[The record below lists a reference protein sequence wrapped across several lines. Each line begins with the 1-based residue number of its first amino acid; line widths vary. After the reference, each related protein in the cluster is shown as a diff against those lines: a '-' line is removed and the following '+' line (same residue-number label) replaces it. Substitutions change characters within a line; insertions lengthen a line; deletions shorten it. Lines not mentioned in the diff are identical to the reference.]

1 MTAASSTSAAPTI
14 VITGA
19 GAGIGRGTALH
30 FAALGWR
37 VIGLDRDAA
46 ALKELAA
53 MLPRGQGLTI
63 TCDVGREKA
72 VARAFARIAQ
82 WAAQGIDC
90 LVNNAGIA
98 SPDCGPLEDLAL
110 ADWQRWIDAS
120 LTAAFLCSRAA
131 LPLLR
136 RRDGASVV
144 NVASTRALQS
154 EPDTYAYAAAK
165 GGLCA
170 LTHAMAVGLGPQVR
184 VNAVLPGWIETGP
197 WQRADRAHD
206 GDHRPID
213 EAQHPVGRVGT
224 VHDIAATIAWLASAD
239 AGFVTGQQIVVD
251 GGMTRKMIYAE

>member
-1 MTAASSTSAAPTI
+1 MTTAASTI

-19 GAGIGRGTALH
+19 GAGISRGTALH

-37 VIGLDRDAA
+37 VVALDRDAK
-46 ALKELAA
+46 ALKELGA

-63 TCDVGREKA
+63 ACDVGREKP
-72 VARAFARIAQ
+72 VARAFARIAA
-82 WAAQGIDC
+82 WAGDGIDC

-98 SPDCGPLEDLAL
+98 DPYCGPLEDLAL

-131 LPLLR
+131 LPLLQR
-136 RRDGASVV
+136 RSGASVV
-144 NVASTRALQS
+144 NIASTRALQS

-170 LTHAMAVGLGPQVR
+170 LTHAMAVGLGPKVR

-197 WQRADRAHD
+197 WQRTDLARAA
-206 GDHRPID
+206 DHRPID
-213 EAQHPVGRVGT
+213 EAQHPAGRVGT
-224 VHDIAATIAWLASAD
+224 VQDIATTIAWLASPD

>member
-1 MTAASSTSAAPTI
+1 MTTAASTI

-30 FAALGWR
+30 FAAFGWR
-37 VIGLDRDAA
+37 VVALDRDAK
-46 ALKELAA
+46 ALKELGA

-63 TCDVGREKA
+63 ACDVGREKP
-72 VARAFARIAQ
+72 VARAFARIAA
-82 WAAQGIDC
+82 WAGDGIDC

-98 SPDCGPLEDLAL
+98 DPYCGPLEDLAL

-131 LPLLR
+131 LPLLQR
-136 RRDGASVV
+136 RSGASVV
-144 NVASTRALQS
+144 NIASTRALQS

-170 LTHAMAVGLGPQVR
+170 LTHAMAVGLGPKVR

-197 WQRADRAHD
+197 WQRTDLARAA
-206 GDHRPID
+206 DHRPID
-213 EAQHPVGRVGT
+213 EAQHPAGRVGT
-224 VHDIAATIAWLASAD
+224 VQDIATTIAWLASPD